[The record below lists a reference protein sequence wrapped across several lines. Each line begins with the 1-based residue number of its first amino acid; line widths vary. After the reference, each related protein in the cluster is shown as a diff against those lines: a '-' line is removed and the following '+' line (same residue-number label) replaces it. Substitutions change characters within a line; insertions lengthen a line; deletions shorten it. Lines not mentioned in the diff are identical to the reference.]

1 MHTSFVCNAQKYSNV
16 SKIRMSITNGVRICL
31 LSTTV
36 IGTEVKKRIMLIE
49 LKPLEEST
57 YLIKLKL

>member
-1 MHTSFVCNAQKYSNV
+1 
-16 SKIRMSITNGVRICL
+16 
-31 LSTTV
+31 
-36 IGTEVKKRIMLIE
+36 MLIE